1 MLLVRDIKVDLD
13 VVILIDVEKTNCVCL
28 LSERVRVS
36 LNHGYQRHLS
46 TRGFV
51 PKDQSLAL
59 IYTSIACS
67 LPLYRLYHL
76 FISQYLLIY
85 SLILSSIVFPLPLSS
100 DLFLFPLSSSS
111 VLFLWSRPL
120 FSVVGSFLV
129 AYDVTLRQLVSVAL

>member
-85 SLILSSIVFPLPLSS
+85 SLISFSFLCPLPLSS
-100 DLFLFPLSSSS
+100 SSGLVLCSLLSDLFL
-111 VLFLWSRPL
+111 WRMM
-120 FSVVGSFLV
+120 
-129 AYDVTLRQLVSVAL
+129 